1 VFFSNISGFEGI
13 FLFNYLVR
21 SWWIFVGVIR
31 EVSLELKAGGDT
43 RFSFFLDTVGLWFI
57 AVPLAFI
64 SGLVWHFAA

>member
-1 VFFSNISGFEGI
+1 M
-13 FLFNYLVR
+13 
-21 SWWIFVGVIR
+21 GVIR